1 MIRAL
6 ILLVV
11 FLPVAAADEKPDAD
25 SEVKTVSEEADAVTS
40 TQRSTREPS
49 RNAED
54 LLRRFVAECV
64 TIQPGS
70 KNFPA
75 DAVIGAEDPA
85 DHEVA
90 RRTVQLTTPFRISRY
105 EVTQELY
112 QHVMGHNPSR
122 WQGRRNS
129 AEMMSFT
136 EAQQFTQKLTTELR
150 RRKLIDDHQV
160 VRLPTSV
167 EWEYCCRAGST
178 TRYCFGDDV
187 SLPDSPTG
195 RLDQFAWHTGNA
207 AGNDPAVGVLKPNPW
222 GLYDVHG
229 YLWEFVHDDPA
240 TSAGVSID
248 AAATEEPANKDET
261 DKSADATCKVRGGS
275 WRDPYP
281 RLSSSSYLTV
291 SRDFRSDAVGF
302 RCVIAA
308 NDHGKKSVAK

>member
-6 ILLVV
+6 MLS
-11 FLPVAAADEKPDAD
+11 VALSAVTAADEKPAAD
-25 SEVKTVSEEADAVTS
+25 RSVEDGRNATVAAQS

-49 RNAED
+49 RDADD
-54 LLRRFVAECV
+54 LLRRFVAECATV
-64 TIQPGS
+64 QPGS
-70 KNFPA
+70 TGFPA
-75 DAVIGAEDPA
+75 AAVIGAEDPA

-150 RRKLIDDHQV
+150 NRNLIDDHEV

-167 EWEYCCRAGST
+167 EWEYCCRAGSS

-187 SLPDSPTG
+187 SLADSPTG
-195 RLDQFAWHTGNA
+195 RLDQYAWHTGNA
-207 AGNDPAVGVLKPNPW
+207 AGNDPAVGVLKPNKW

-229 YLWEFVHDDPA
+229 YLWEFVDDDPVA
-240 TSAGVSID
+240 AAGVSSD
-248 AAATEEPANKDET
+248 AAASEEPADSFKTNP
-261 DKSADATCKVRGGS
+261 SADATCRVRGGS
-275 WRDPYP
+275 WRDSHP

-308 NDHGKKSVAK
+308 TDHGKKSVAK